1 MKFGIERRLQ
11 EAFNHSLSSIVA
23 VNANDPSIPSALTV
37 TSVEDELAKLLPAI
51 EQLGG
56 TIKVAHVDTANGTV
70 YINYQG
76 PDKLKNSI
84 DMILKDIDSV
94 EEVIFQHN
102 IFSSYCA

>member
-23 VNANDPSIPSALTV
+23 INANDPSTLSVLTV
-37 TSVEDELAKLLPAI
+37 TGVEEELAKLLPAI

-56 TIKVAHVDTANGTV
+56 KIKVAHVDAANGTV
-70 YINYQG
+70 YINYEG

-84 DMILKDIDSV
+84 DLILKDIDSA
-94 EEVIFQHN
+94 EEVIFQ
-102 IFSSYCA
+102 